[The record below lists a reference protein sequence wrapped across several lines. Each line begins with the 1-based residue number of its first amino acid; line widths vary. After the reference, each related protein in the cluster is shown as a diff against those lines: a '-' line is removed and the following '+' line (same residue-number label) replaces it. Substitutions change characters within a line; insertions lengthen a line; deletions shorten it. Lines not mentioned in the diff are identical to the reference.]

1 MLNRNGKIR
10 TLLLATAIVFSMMSV
25 PNGSARAAG
34 TSVPIDESHFPDQAF
49 RDYVS
54 TSYDINKDGILSSDE
69 NDAANVLYLR
79 ERTDVES
86 LSGIQYLKSLYE
98 VDIAF
103 STITELDLSKNT
115 GVCKIFVN
123 NSYLR
128 KLNITGL
135 SKLEY
140 LDASATELTYID
152 ISSNPIMK
160 AAYATRNM
168 GGEDNTN
175 YDCKLYFPSGI
186 QVITDPNQPTPKL
199 SPTPV
204 PSYRQANTAAGEV
217 QVDDKNFPDMVLKDY
232 ISSVFDRDNDSVL
245 SVKELNEAQLIRI
258 EGKNLKSVKGIE
270 LLPQL
275 TRLEIYSCQLS
286 SVNLKL
292 CPNLTEVFLNNNQLK
307 KVDVSGMTNLR
318 ILSVPDNYDLSE
330 LKVGNTPLTYLVCN
344 NTNLST
350 LDISGCPGLANWKN
364 APRSVNGGVV
374 SISGSDLVMQY
385 DQTTKIVQNGST
397 GLIAYLTVTPTP
409 KPTSSGTSGGGSGSS
424 ASNEGGIEGFVER
437 LYTVALGRESDPY
450 GKADWINRVR
460 VGGNTGAD
468 LARGFLFSEEFLSK
482 NMSNSDFV
490 DVLYATFFNR
500 PADEHKSDW
509 LGLMDS
515 GWTKTQVIDGF
526 INSTE
531 WANLC
536 LTFGIAS
543 GSTFKP
549 NITVEP
555 SQGVIDFA
563 TRLYT
568 TCLGRDADQGGLNDW
583 SNQLANM
590 QISGSEAAHGFFFSE
605 EFNNAGISD
614 SEYVMRLYRTFMG
627 REYDQGGYDNWMA
640 ALASGQSREFVF
652 QGFAGSAEWAGI
664 CADYG
669 ILK

>member
-1 MLNRNGKIR
+1 
-10 TLLLATAIVFSMMSV
+10 MMSV

-34 TSVPIDESHFPDQAF
+34 TTVKIDESHFPDQYF
-49 RDYVS
+49 REYIS
-54 TSYDINKDGILSSDE
+54 MNYDIDKDGSLSPAE
-69 NDAANVLYLR
+69 NEAATVLDLDG
-79 ERTDVES
+79 RTDIKS
-86 LSGIQYLKSLYE
+86 LSGIRYLKNLYS
-98 VDIAF
+98 VDVAY

-115 GVCKIFVN
+115 GVCMIYAHC
-123 NSYLR
+123 SYLR
-128 KLNITGL
+128 RINTTGL

-140 LDASATELTYID
+140 LDVSSTELSYID
-152 ISSNPIMK
+152 ISSNPILK
-160 AAYATRNM
+160 AAYATGDV
-168 GGEDNTN
+168 GGVDNCS
-175 YDCKLYFPSGI
+175 YDFKLYFPRGI
-186 QVITDPNQPTPKL
+186 QVITDPGQPTPKI

-217 QVDDKNFPDMVLKDY
+217 QVDDKNFPDVVLKDY

-245 SVKELNEAQLIRI
+245 SVKELNEAQSIRI
-258 EGKNLKSVKGIE
+258 IGKDLKSLKGIE

-275 TRLEIYSCQLS
+275 TRLEISTCPLS
-286 SVNLKL
+286 SVNLKVS
-292 CPNLTEVFLNNNQLK
+292 PNLTDVYLNNNQLK
-307 KVDVSGMTNLR
+307 KIDVSGMTNLR
-318 ILSVPDNYDLSE
+318 ILSVSDNCELSE
-330 LKVGNTPLTYLVCN
+330 LKVGNTPLTYLVCS

-350 LDISGCPGLANWKN
+350 LDISECPGLANWKN
-364 APRSVNGGVV
+364 IPRSVSGGVV
-374 SISGSDLVMQY
+374 SISSVDLHLVY
-385 DQTTKIVQNGST
+385 DQTTTIVQNGSA
-397 GLIAYLTVTPTP
+397 GLSVYLTVTPTP
-409 KPTSSGTSGGGSGSS
+409 KPVVVNPSSN
-424 ASNEGGIEGFVER
+424 AEGGIEGFVER

-468 LARGFLFSEEFLSK
+468 LARGFLFSDEFLGK

-500 PADEHKSDW
+500 QADEHKADW
-509 LGLMDS
+509 LGLIDS

-549 NITVEP
+549 NITVAP
-555 SQGVIDFA
+555 SQDVINFA

-568 TCLGRDADQGGLNDW
+568 TCLGRNADQGGLDNW
-583 SNQLANM
+583 ANQLANM
-590 QISGSEAAHGFFFSE
+590 QISGSDAAHGFFFST
-605 EFNNAGISD
+605 EFVDAGHSD
-614 SEYVMRLYRTFMG
+614 SEYVTRLYRTFMG
-627 REYDQGGYDNWMA
+627 REPDQGGFDNWMA

-652 QGFAGSAEWAGI
+652 QGFAQSQEWAGI
-664 CADYG
+664 CAEYG